1 MRTGAARRAVLR
13 AANHG
18 GVSEEKPLNF
28 VLEWRGEDKERRAP
42 SAREEVA
49 QLSEE
54 AAGVPEV
61 VPAPEPE
68 PVAEPEVVPPPPEP
82 EAEPEPEESPEY
94 FEWTAERERAIQRCL
109 ETAPEGTLPTVHVQ
123 LSAIHQALKHGNLP
137 AQHALKLLDEIDAYL
152 ARHIALEERKVPVA
166 HQEFL
171 NARADKLKAFHAYSE
186 AANALR
192 EFVSAGQP
200 VHLDVSAYAA
210 DQGTAFLASA
220 RQTLFDVEPLE
231 DEEA

>member
-1 MRTGAARRAVLR
+1 M
-13 AANHG
+13 
-18 GVSEEKPLNF
+18 SEEKPLNF

-42 SAREEVA
+42 SSREELT

-61 VPAPEPE
+61 VVAPEPE
-68 PVAEPEVVPPPPEP
+68 PVAEPEVAPPPP
-82 EAEPEPEESPEY
+82 EPEPEESPEY

-109 ETAPEGTLPTVHVQ
+109 EVAPEGALPTVHVQ
-123 LSAIHQALKHGNLP
+123 LTAIHQALKHGNLGADQATP
-137 AQHALKLLDEIDAYL
+137 LLDEVDAYL

-166 HQEFL
+166 HAEFL
-171 NARADKLKAFHAYSE
+171 AARADKLKAFHAYLE
-186 AANALR
+186 ASSALR
-192 EFVSAGQP
+192 EFLAGGET

-210 DQGTAFLASA
+210 DQGTAFLAGA

-231 DEEA
+231 DEEES

>member
-1 MRTGAARRAVLR
+1 M
-13 AANHG
+13 
-18 GVSEEKPLNF
+18 SEEKPLNF

-42 SAREEVA
+42 SAREELT

-61 VPAPEPE
+61 VVAPEPE

-82 EAEPEPEESPEY
+82 EPEPEESPEY

-109 ETAPEGTLPTVHVQ
+109 ETAPEGSLPTVHIQ
-123 LSAIHQALKHGNLP
+123 LSAIHQALKHGNLGSD
-137 AQHALKLLDEIDAYL
+137 QALPLLDEIDAYL

-171 NARADKLKAFHAYSE
+171 NARADKLKAFHAYLE
-186 AANALR
+186 ASSSLR
-192 EFVSAGQP
+192 EFVAGGEA

-210 DQGTAFLASA
+210 DQGTAFLAGA

-231 DEEA
+231 EDEEA